1 VSYRL
6 GLRMVWRYKSIAASN
21 DESWELHMSERGAL
35 ENFFFFFKKAVERVN
50 AE

>member
-1 VSYRL
+1 MSYRL

-35 ENFFFFFKKAVERVN
+35 ENFFFKKAVERVN